1 MGDWEDFYLQNRCL
15 ANLDFHADASE
26 SCGYLQ
32 WLSVINREFTAYKIK
47 QKWNNLSFLKKNC
60 CRPRRK
66 LRRSALLTA
75 KSAEPTLGLFMQMA
89 ESVEWRYENI
99 WQIFL
104 LCTVFAGGSW
114 RTWRSTASS
123 RTLLLSLFQKIICII
138 SVTMLFFFFCLL
150 HHCRYKLINPEQED
164 AITSCCQFRSKIKGH
179 FLVERSIDWTM
190 KPKSGVQY
198 STVSGL
204 WRKADPR
211 IASYYITAKISF
223 KGWKKKP
230 AVCVSGCEM
239 LLLTV
244 AHLSFLL
251 FLVSSCFGL

>member
-1 MGDWEDFYLQNRCL
+1 
-15 ANLDFHADASE
+15 
-26 SCGYLQ
+26 
-32 WLSVINREFTAYKIK
+32 
-47 QKWNNLSFLKKNC
+47 
-60 CRPRRK
+60 
-66 LRRSALLTA
+66 
-75 KSAEPTLGLFMQMA
+75 MA
-89 ESVEWRYENI
+89 ESVERRYENI

-223 KGWKKKP
+223 KGWKKKQQSVFQ
-230 AVCVSGCEM
+230 AVRCCCSQSLISLFFFFSWAHVSAFRASIT
-239 LLLTV
+239 LKV
-244 AHLSFLL
+244 KQQ
-251 FLVSSCFGL
+251 